1 MIASLA
7 SIALSPLSIGA
18 GLLFAVAATAGLV
31 YIRAPASL
39 IAIVWLV
46 FAAHLYSGTIWQTAT
61 EACQASTKAA
71 VEAERTR
78 QRDVA
83 DRTVDAA
90 IEREKAA
97 QQAADEANQKVV
109 DYEETLR
116 RRPAAACIL
125 GADDVRD
132 LGVLQR

>member
-7 SIALSPLSIGA
+7 SIALSPWAVGA
-18 GLLFAVAATAGLV
+18 GVLIAILATLGLA
-31 YIRAPASL
+31 YIKAPPSL
-39 IAIVWLV
+39 VAIVWLV

-61 EACQASTKAA
+61 EACEARTKAA
-71 VEAERTR
+71 VDAERTR

-97 QQAADEANQKVV
+97 QKAADDAEQKVA

-116 RRPAAACIL
+116 RRPAAACTL
-125 GADDVRD
+125 DADDIRA
-132 LGVLQR
+132 LRMLQ